1 VVHLRQ
7 IRTREGLNQLRFMEE
22 EADTT
27 DEERKAIQEQILQL
41 TLLRGRLDQ
50 AEARHLIN
58 S

>member
-1 VVHLRQ
+1 
-7 IRTREGLNQLRFMEE
+7 MEE

-50 AEARHLIN
+50 AQARHLIN